1 MVSFEIPTISQFNFL
16 NIILIMKEKELAP
29 NFKIPSSNNE
39 EFELKKNKNN
49 FLIIYF
55 YPRDNTPGCTNEAK
69 DFSKLYKEFKKLNC
83 EIFGI
88 SKDSIE
94 SHKKFISKF
103 KIPFQLLSDEK
114 IVALKKYRAWGEKS
128 MYGKKFMGIKR
139 TTVLISPKG
148 KIIKIWNNVKVK
160 EHAKEVLSCL
170 KESI

>member
-1 MVSFEIPTISQFNFL
+1 
-16 NIILIMKEKELAP
+16 MKEKELAP
-29 NFKIPSSNNE
+29 NFKIPSSNNK
-39 EFELKKNKNN
+39 EFELKKNKNK
-49 FLIIYF
+49 FLVIYF

-88 SKDSIE
+88 SKDSVE

-114 IVALKKYRAWGEKS
+114 ITALKKYGAWGEKS

-139 TTVLISPKG
+139 TTVLINPKG
-148 KIIKIWNNVKVK
+148 KTIKIWNNVKVK
-160 EHAKEVLSCL
+160 DHAKEVLSCL
-170 KESI
+170 KEAI

>member
-1 MVSFEIPTISQFNFL
+1 M
-16 NIILIMKEKELAP
+16 
-29 NFKIPSSNNE
+29 
-39 EFELKKNKNN
+39 EFELKNNKNK

-114 IVALKKYRAWGEKS
+114 IVVLKKYRAWGEKS

>member
-1 MVSFEIPTISQFNFL
+1 
-16 NIILIMKEKELAP
+16 MKEKELAP
-29 NFKIPSSNNE
+29 NFKIPSSNNK

-49 FLIIYF
+49 FLVIYF

-83 EIFGI
+83 DIFGI
-88 SKDSIE
+88 SKDSVD

-114 IVALKKYRAWGEKS
+114 IIALKKYGAWGEKS

-160 EHAKEVLSCL
+160 DHAKEVLSCL
-170 KESI
+170 KEAI

>member
-1 MVSFEIPTISQFNFL
+1 MI
-16 NIILIMKEKELAP
+16 KENSKAP
-29 NFKIPSSNNE
+29 NFKLPSSNNKN
-39 EFELKKNKNN
+39 FEINKSLNQY
-49 FLIIYF
+49 LVIYF

-88 SKDSIE
+88 SKDSVE

-114 IVALKKYRAWGEKS
+114 IIALKKYGAWGEKS

-139 TTVLISPKG
+139 TTVLINPKG

-160 EHAKEVLSCL
+160 DHAKEVLSCL
-170 KESI
+170 KEAI

>member
-1 MVSFEIPTISQFNFL
+1 
-16 NIILIMKEKELAP
+16 MKEKELAP
-29 NFKIPSSNNE
+29 NFKIPSSNNK
-39 EFELKKNKNN
+39 EFELKKNKKK

-69 DFSKLYKEFKKLNC
+69 DFSKSYKEFKKLNC

-94 SHKKFISKF
+94 SHQKFISKF
-103 KIPFQLLSDEK
+103 KIPFQLLSDDK
-114 IVALKKYRAWGEKS
+114 IIALKKYGAWGEKS

-139 TTVLISPKG
+139 TTVLINPKG

-160 EHAKEVLSCL
+160 DHAKEVLSCL
-170 KESI
+170 KEAI

>member
-1 MVSFEIPTISQFNFL
+1 
-16 NIILIMKEKELAP
+16 MKEKELAP
-29 NFKIPSSNNE
+29 NFKIRSSNNE

-160 EHAKEVLSCL
+160 KHAKEVLSCL

>member
-1 MVSFEIPTISQFNFL
+1 
-16 NIILIMKEKELAP
+16 MKEKELAP
-29 NFKIPSSNNE
+29 NFKIPSSNNK
-39 EFELKKNKNN
+39 EFELKNNKSK

-103 KIPFQLLSDEK
+103 KIQFQLLSDEK

-160 EHAKEVLSCL
+160 DHAKEVLSFL
-170 KESI
+170 KEAI

>member
-1 MVSFEIPTISQFNFL
+1 
-16 NIILIMKEKELAP
+16 MKKKELAP

-39 EFELKKNKNN
+39 EFELKKNKNK
-49 FLIIYF
+49 FLVIYF
-55 YPRDNTPGCTNEAK
+55 YPRDNTPGCTSEAK
-69 DFSKLYKEFKKLNC
+69 DFTKLYKEFKKLNC

-88 SKDSIE
+88 SKDSVE

-114 IVALKKYRAWGEKS
+114 ITALKKYGAWGEKS

-139 TTVLISPKG
+139 TTVLINQKG

-160 EHAKEVLSCL
+160 DHAKEVLSCL
-170 KESI
+170 KEAI

>member
-1 MVSFEIPTISQFNFL
+1 
-16 NIILIMKEKELAP
+16 MKEKELAP

-39 EFELKKNKNN
+39 EFELKKNRNN

-94 SHKKFISKF
+94 SHKKF
-103 KIPFQLLSDEK
+103 
-114 IVALKKYRAWGEKS
+114 
-128 MYGKKFMGIKR
+128 MGIKR
-139 TTVLISPKG
+139 TTVLINPKS

-160 EHAKEVLSCL
+160 DHAKEVLNCL
-170 KESI
+170 KEAI

>member
-1 MVSFEIPTISQFNFL
+1 
-16 NIILIMKEKELAP
+16 MKEKELAP
-29 NFKIPSSNNE
+29 NFKIPSSNNK

-49 FLIIYF
+49 FLVIYF

-94 SHKKFISKF
+94 SHQKFISKF
-103 KIPFQLLSDEK
+103 KIPFQLLSDDK
-114 IVALKKYRAWGEKS
+114 IIALKKYGAWGEKS

-139 TTVLISPKG
+139 TTVLINPKG

-160 EHAKEVLSCL
+160 DHAKEVLSCL
-170 KESI
+170 KEAI

>member
-1 MVSFEIPTISQFNFL
+1 
-16 NIILIMKEKELAP
+16 MKEKELAP
-29 NFKIPSSNNE
+29 NFKIPSSNNK
-39 EFELKKNKNN
+39 EFELKKNKNK

-94 SHKKFISKF
+94 SHQKFISKF

-114 IVALKKYRAWGEKS
+114 IIALKKYGAWGEKS

-139 TTVLISPKG
+139 TTVLINPKG

-160 EHAKEVLSCL
+160 DHAKEVLSCL
-170 KESI
+170 KEAI

>member
-1 MVSFEIPTISQFNFL
+1 
-16 NIILIMKEKELAP
+16 MKEKELAP
-29 NFKIPSSNNE
+29 NFKIPSSNNK
-39 EFELKKNKNN
+39 EFELKKNKNK

-94 SHKKFISKF
+94 SHKKFIRKF

-114 IVALKKYRAWGEKS
+114 IVALKKYQAWGEKS

-148 KIIKIWNNVKVK
+148 KIIKIWKNVKVK

>member
-1 MVSFEIPTISQFNFL
+1 MI
-16 NIILIMKEKELAP
+16 KENSKAP
-29 NFKIPSSNNE
+29 NFILPSSNNKN
-39 EFELKKNKNN
+39 FEINKSLNQY
-49 FLIIYF
+49 LVIYF

-88 SKDSIE
+88 SKDSVE

-114 IVALKKYRAWGEKS
+114 IIALKKYGAWGEKS

-139 TTVLISPKG
+139 TTVLINPKG

-160 EHAKEVLSCL
+160 DHAKEVLSCL
-170 KESI
+170 KEAI

>member
-1 MVSFEIPTISQFNFL
+1 
-16 NIILIMKEKELAP
+16 MKEKELAP
-29 NFKIPSSNNE
+29 NFKIPSSNNK
-39 EFELKKNKNN
+39 EFELKKNKNK

-88 SKDSIE
+88 SKDSVE

-114 IVALKKYRAWGEKS
+114 IVALKKYGAWGEKS
-128 MYGKKFMGIKR
+128 MYGKKFIGIKR
-139 TTVLISPKG
+139 TTFLINPKS

-160 EHAKEVLSCL
+160 DHAKEVLNCL
-170 KESI
+170 KEAI

>member
-1 MVSFEIPTISQFNFL
+1 MI
-16 NIILIMKEKELAP
+16 KENSKAP
-29 NFKIPSSNNE
+29 NFKLPSSNNKN
-39 EFELKKNKNN
+39 FEIKKSLKQY
-49 FLIIYF
+49 LVIYF

-94 SHKKFISKF
+94 SHQKFISKF

-114 IVALKKYRAWGEKS
+114 IIALKKYGAWGEKS

-139 TTVLISPKG
+139 TTVLINPKG

-160 EHAKEVLSCL
+160 DHAKEVLSCL
-170 KESI
+170 KEAI

>member
-1 MVSFEIPTISQFNFL
+1 
-16 NIILIMKEKELAP
+16 MKEKELAP

-39 EFELKKNKNN
+39 EFELKKNKNK
-49 FLIIYF
+49 FLVIYF

-83 EIFGI
+83 DIFGI
-88 SKDSIE
+88 SKDSVD

-114 IVALKKYRAWGEKS
+114 IVALKKYGAWGEKS
-128 MYGKKFMGIKR
+128 MYDKKFMGIKR
-139 TTVLISPKG
+139 TTVLINPKG

-160 EHAKEVLSCL
+160 DHAKEVLSCL
-170 KESI
+170 KEAI

>member
-1 MVSFEIPTISQFNFL
+1 MI
-16 NIILIMKEKELAP
+16 KENSKAS
-29 NFKIPSSNNE
+29 NFKLPSSNNKT
-39 EFELKKNKNN
+39 FEINKSLKQY
-49 FLIIYF
+49 LVIYF

-69 DFSKLYKEFKKLNC
+69 DFTKLYKEFKRLNC

-114 IVALKKYRAWGEKS
+114 IIALKKYGAWGEKS

-139 TTVLISPKG
+139 TTVLINPKG

-160 EHAKEVLSCL
+160 DHAKEVLSCL
-170 KESI
+170 KEAI